1 MRSDRPDHT
10 LPAMPRDPGQ
20 TDRLIRRLRWEE
32 LDPAWLHRLASMARE
47 EDVAGA
53 GLLATPA
60 RPGDPSAALLAGSGR
75 RAQARLVSRGD
86 YVLAGLG
93 LLEPI
98 LAVYGGACHARPLVA
113 DGTAIARGTVVAELS
128 GPASELL
135 TAERTLLNFLQ
146 RLTGVATQTRTHV
159 RALGS
164 SPTRLLDTRKT
175 TPGFRML
182 EKYAVGQGGGYNH
195 RLGLFD
201 RIMVKDNHLAAG
213 GATAA
218 QRLTDLVQA
227 ARASRPDLLVEVEVD
242 ALAQIEPVLAA
253 GADIVLLDNF
263 SLADM
268 RTALP
273 LLRGRAWSEVSGG
286 VSLESL
292 PRIGE
297 LNPDF
302 VSCGA
307 LTHGAAWA
315 DLGLD
320 WA

>member
-20 TDRLIRRLRWEE
+20 TDRLVRRLRWEE
-32 LDPAWLHRLASMARE
+32 LDPAWLRRLASMARE
-47 EDVAGA
+47 EDVAGG
-53 GLLATPA
+53 GLLASPP

-182 EKYAVGQGGGYNH
+182 EKYAVSQGGGYNH

-263 SLADM
+263 SLADL

-286 VSLESL
+286 VSLATL